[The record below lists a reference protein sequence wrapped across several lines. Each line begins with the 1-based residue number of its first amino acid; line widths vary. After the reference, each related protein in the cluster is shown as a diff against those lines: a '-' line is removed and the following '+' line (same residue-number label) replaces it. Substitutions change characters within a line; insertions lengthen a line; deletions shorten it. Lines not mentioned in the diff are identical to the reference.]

1 MMAEETLRFDFG
13 RNWAAYVAR
22 ALDPAREEAARQSVA
37 RLIGADDLRG
47 RTFLDLGSGSGV
59 FSLAAF
65 RMGATVTSLDLDP
78 MSVACCRKLH
88 EAAGGS
94 PRWTVLQ
101 GSILDDSEIARL
113 PLADIVYSWGVLHHT
128 GEMWRAI
135 TLAASRV
142 SPGGLF
148 CIAIY
153 NRVESRVTGS
163 ETWRRIKRTYVSQ
176 PRAIR
181 KLMEWSYGAYKTTA
195 LIVTLRNPFAV
206 AKAYRHERGMSLWHD
221 WVDWLGGYPYE
232 FASPAEIFDFVRATL
247 GFELIRMTTTSSLG
261 CNEFVFRRPA
271 DAPAARI

>member
-1 MMAEETLRFDFG
+1 MTEDTLRFDFG
-13 RNWAAYVAR
+13 RNWASYVAR

-37 RLIGADDLRG
+37 NLVGADDLRG

-78 MSVACCRKLH
+78 MSVECCKQLR
-88 EAAGGS
+88 EAAGAS

-101 GSILDDSEIARL
+101 GSILDDAAIARL
-113 PLADIVYSWGVLHHT
+113 PQADIVYSWGVLHHT
-128 GEMWRAI
+128 GQMWRAI

-142 SPGGLF
+142 APGGLL

-163 ETWRRIKRTYVSQ
+163 DTWRRIKRTYVSQ
-176 PRAIR
+176 PRPIR
-181 KLMEWSYGAYKTTA
+181 MLMEWGYGAYKSAA
-195 LIVTLRNPFAV
+195 LLVTLRNPFKV
-206 AKAYRHERGMSLWHD
+206 AKAYRRERGMSLWHD

-232 FASPAEIFDFVRATL
+232 FASPAEIFDFGRATL
-247 GFELIRMTTTSSLG
+247 GFELIRMRTTSSLG

-271 DAPAARI
+271 SASAPARV